1 METIL
6 LGKNLRK
13 VSYLS
18 ALSSWK
24 TENLTRCVLNSSI
37 ATVILP
43 VIKCLPLLLI
53 FSLSVVSVF
62 QEDNS
67 DKYETLRKFLPN
79 NIVSIASYIKATPTA
94 NFATASAMA
103 AKVWVMAGFEEY
115 ATRKGENE
123 KSTTLLKGYT
133 VGVAD
138 PDKEFKPSA
147 TFEVDAYIKD
157 IEDEIEGDEEDGTPT
172 GRLLLNVLLPGYKEL
187 VHQIP
192 LVAPVEDNVAK
203 FIKANYNVG
212 DTARLY
218 GDLVAMRVQLDNEDE
233 EKEKDYFGKEVEQQ
247 YTTKFIREYV
257 ITRGPKTP
265 IKQGE
270 EGSISTEDVKKGL
283 ALRENL
289 MVENGKRKP
298 KDAAENDGAKTEEE
312 KVEDAPAAQ
321 SEPAAQPAPAA
332 ASAKASATSSNDED
346 FEF

>member
-1 METIL
+1 MPTEKNSKKASFRNSVKLVGFLKETTL
-6 LGKNLRK
+6 NERVSSNGKHFITGN
-13 VSYLS
+13 
-18 ALSSWK
+18 
-24 TENLTRCVLNSSI
+24 I
-37 ATVILP
+37 TVAIDE
-43 VIKCLPLLLI
+43 
-53 FSLSVVSVF
+53 FSTHRVRFSVF

-133 VGVAD
+133 IGTAD

-157 IEDEIEGDEEDGTPT
+157 IEEEVEGDEDDEKPT

-203 FIKANYNVG
+203 FIKANYSVG
-212 DTARLY
+212 DTARLS
-218 GDLVAMRVQLDNEDE
+218 GDLVAMRVQLDNQDE

-265 IKQGE
+265 IKEGE
-270 EGSISTEDVKKGL
+270 EGSISTEEVKKGL

-298 KDAAENDGAKTEEE
+298 KDAAEGDAAKTDEE
-312 KVEDAPAAQ
+312 KVEDAPV
-321 SEPAAQPAPAA
+321 AQPAPAA
-332 ASAKASATSSNDED
+332 ASAKASAAGSNDDD